1 MRRADAPD
9 LIALAVAVVL
19 VVALAAA
26 ARRQAHTQ
34 LVRRTERMAVQRRGT
49 PFMVGRAVDDD
60 GVHAVRLL
68 VIQVGLRVEVAVGA
82 VQRQFRQQPV
92 RQRDVDTAR
101 ARVIHILI
109 HARLHLRT
117 TVAHISLRH
126 AWRNLAF
133 RHVHQCYH
141 PVELVQIPRNGCRK
155 APSAILHVG
164 RVIVTGLGIEVDV
177 ADIEER
183 AAAHDVEIAVVQ
195 LLDGRRLK
203 ALTPTQTEAEIA
215 DGGHRADLRRQTESE
230 VMIVHQSKTGSYV
243 CGNAIATYIM
253 PLVLHIHGTRPVVG
267 RSRLRA
273 LGSFQVVVAV
283 FRTGIQHIVVRQIE
297 DALQLCHHALLVA
310 LQLALTGHHRHRE
323 PLAVLVAI
331 LLALQ
336 QHVVVVFCRIVVIVG
351 VLVPVHVQRDIIPFA
366 THRCRRIVVAQVVG
380 IDVATGVTA
389 VLRAQ
394 DILLI
399 VRTFGIQLQP
409 LYRLIGQSFGHLPVT
424 VFVHRLVP
432 TVRQHHA
439 LGPFLG
445 GILPSVVAL
454 QLEVR
459 LAVEFAQGEC
469 HCVMLAQV
477 VMCAVARAVVHI
489 ETSLA
494 VLLRNDID
502 DTCHCVAAV

>member
-1 MRRADAPD
+1 
-9 LIALAVAVVL
+9 
-19 VVALAAA
+19 
-26 ARRQAHTQ
+26 
-34 LVRRTERMAVQRRGT
+34 
-49 PFMVGRAVDDD
+49 MV
-60 GVHAVRLL
+60 
-68 VIQVGLRVEVAVGA
+68 
-82 VQRQFRQQPV
+82 
-92 RQRDVDTAR
+92 
-101 ARVIHILI
+101 
-109 HARLHLRT
+109 
-117 TVAHISLRH
+117 
-126 AWRNLAF
+126 
-133 RHVHQCYH
+133 
-141 PVELVQIPRNGCRK
+141 
-155 APSAILHVG
+155 
-164 RVIVTGLGIEVDV
+164 
-177 ADIEER
+177 
-183 AAAHDVEIAVVQ
+183 
-195 LLDGRRLK
+195 
-203 ALTPTQTEAEIA
+203 
-215 DGGHRADLRRQTESE
+215 
-230 VMIVHQSKTGSYV
+230 
-243 CGNAIATYIM
+243 

-273 LGSFQVVVAV
+273 LGGFQVVVAV

-336 QHVVVVFCRIVVIVG
+336 QHVVVVLRRIVVIVG
-351 VLVPVHVQRDIIPFA
+351 VLVPVHVQRDIIPLA
-366 THRCRRIVVAQVVG
+366 AHRCRRIVVAQVVG

-394 DILLI
+394 DVLLI
-399 VRTFGIQLQP
+399 IRTLGIQLQP
-409 LYRLIGQSFGHLPVT
+409 LYRLIRQSFGHLPVT

-469 HCVMLAQV
+469 HRVMLAQV

-489 ETSLA
+489 ETSLV
-494 VLLRNDID
+494 VLLRNDVD
-502 DTCHCVAAV
+502 DAGHRVATVQRTLRTLHNLYLLDVLRVNQPQVVLTAHIAVDALAVHQYQDIAVAQSVQLHLTAHVALVEGKRRRQACEDFLQTLAAILTQHLLCDDLRLHGRILQQVTRTSTRHYHLLDAVLTPDVRLRHSARRQQPKANSHYLSHRLYSFRTANS